1 MFIFI
6 DLHSWSTVRAAA
18 VRLVRDTVRR
28 EPIIV
33 VYLYTSMLVS
43 EDSMTATNLRGSGS
57 QFAYA
62 EVKRRILD
70 MELKPGTRLF
80 EESLAT
86 SLGVSRTPLREALR
100 QLVSERLLER
110 QPTGGLA
117 VPVMDAREIW
127 ELYDCRAA
135 LEGLMTGE
143 AARIATPDD
152 LSRLEGIVARN
163 AALVEFADDAMRY
176 GKALHTAI
184 AEIAANT
191 WALRLHGQVTSQME
205 RYRPYTNNS
214 QTRRHE
220 ALDQHRAVVDAL
232 RDRDSQRASRLAFD
246 HVVGARNE
254 ALRAIGSADF
264 HA

>member
-1 MFIFI
+1 M
-6 DLHSWSTVRAAA
+6 T
-18 VRLVRDTVRR
+18 DTN
-28 EPIIV
+28 I
-33 VYLYTSMLVS
+33 
-43 EDSMTATNLRGSGS
+43 RGSGS
-57 QFAYA
+57 QFAYT
-62 EVKRRILD
+62 EVKRRIFDL
-70 MELKPGTRLF
+70 ELKPGTRLF

-117 VPVMDAREIW
+117 VPIMDAREIW

-135 LEGLMTGE
+135 LEGLMTGDV
-143 AARIATPDD
+143 ALIATPEDITE
-152 LSRLEGIVARN
+152 LEGIVARN
-163 AALVEFADDAMRY
+163 AALVEFPDDAMRY

-191 WALRLHGQVTSQME
+191 WALRLHDQVTSQME
-205 RYRPYTNNS
+205 RYRRYSNNS

-220 ALDQHRAVVDAL
+220 ALKQHRELVEAL
-232 RDRDSQRASRLAFD
+232 RARDSQRASRLAFD
-246 HVVGARNE
+246 HVIGARDE

-264 HA
+264 HT